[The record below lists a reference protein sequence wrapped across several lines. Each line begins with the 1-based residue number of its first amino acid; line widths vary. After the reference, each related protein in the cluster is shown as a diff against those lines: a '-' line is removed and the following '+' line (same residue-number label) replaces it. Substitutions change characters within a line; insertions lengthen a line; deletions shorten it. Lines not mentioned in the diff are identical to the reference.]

1 MDLKYSYE
9 ISHLLGG
16 LESWDLNQTLYWT
29 KERVSLVSLGMEELR
44 DTHRRSVKDL
54 VHNTYGLNFGS

>member
-9 ISHLLGG
+9 ISHRLGG

-29 KERVSLVSLGMEELR
+29 KEPVSLASLGTEGLR

-54 VHNTYGLNFGS
+54 VHNTYGVNFGS